1 MLSFFLAFGARISLL
16 FFPLFFSSRGA
27 RVHPILMVNDPFGS
41 SVFFGSDRRSH
52 TISDRESVFGFSQKT
67 QPTCTCNLV
76 LCF

>member
-1 MLSFFLAFGARISLL
+1 MLRFFLSVGARISLL

-27 RVHPILMVNDPFGS
+27 QGHPILMVNDPFGS